1 MGNKAILLALLAF
14 AFAGRADAVT
24 QSQATTAVNRWA
36 RAGRVLGVRLGTQVD
51 LTRTRTYSVSATTPQ
66 ASLTASFH
74 AVPLTGGG
82 TVFVSGGAS
91 PSIVAFT
98 KSDAADL
105 STDSPLYQILAADAL
120 FRSQFTG
127 AQKPVE
133 EDDAPVVIS
142 DMRVWPFLETRW
154 SQSGVGLFGY
164 CYNYYTPN
172 HAPCG
177 CTATAMAQV
186 MRYFKY
192 PAQIAQVTE
201 FSCQD
206 EGKSVKLLPI
216 NNEGEPVLYAWDLMT
231 AVPGFTIEEENRE
244 AIGHLTYDV
253 GVVLGSS
260 YTSEGTSAYPY
271 DVAKALRT
279 SFSYPSAF
287 VYWDGGTYRSASGGL
302 HVNAAREQMILA
314 CLDAKRPVQLGIYGY
329 DKLNGVV
336 DKETWS
342 GHAVVADG
350 YGITVV
356 GSESTTYVHI
366 NLGWGGTDDA
376 WYDLPVIDTAE
387 AGSTPGW
394 ASGTYYKFLGAAVF
408 NISTNAADVG
418 KELLTGH
425 LTDADGAALPG
436 VTVTASLD
444 DGTSFTTESDTNG
457 VYALFLPG
465 GTNYGVR
472 AEINEGGVR
481 RIARIGKP
489 VALGVTKGDKDSVI
503 DNVANVGNRWG
514 NDMTLI
520 HPTVRIVR
528 GGTVVDEYASLDA
541 ALAEVRSGDRVE
553 LIEPTTLAAN
563 AVVAS
568 DITICAAG
576 EDPYEAMITRVN
588 GATLS
593 ITNGTATLSNIVFKT
608 EASTPVFVTDKGK
621 IKLAGTAVFD
631 DIVSYIPGLV
641 MDHAAA
647 FQLIGA
653 LENGVTI
660 SNAAAVAVGDLFGLF
675 GGDAEA
681 ASNTAAKV
689 VFSGNA
695 DLHGAAIIN
704 EDEGGQRQL
713 VWSDDP
719 STVDPVVAVAQVGDT
734 YYRTLSRAFEANP
747 NGGEIVVTK
756 DGARITKPLVLGAN
770 YSFVAVDGRGLAPV
784 DVIVEDPFGF
794 RITNGTLTVEGVDF
808 ACAETPGL
816 FIVDG
821 GALALVDSSIAGAKG
836 TNEWSGA
843 IAVLKGTA
851 GVTNVIIRGC
861 RATGKKTKASEVYR
875 AYGGGAY
882 VGGAGAA
889 LFLKDCI
896 IEDCWAA
903 SEGGGIAVR
912 SGGTLA
918 LDGNMVIRGNT
929 CGESRQKNDISF
941 ADPNGRV
948 QVTGQLFGDRTVGV
962 RYNTENDVGNRTND
976 VFASVNL
983 AAVVSSNACA
993 DVFFNDTDENV
1004 EAVAS
1009 GNTLVWKGIKET
1021 YGMDERQ
1028 PTSLVRVT
1036 TMTNGVREVRYYDR
1050 IKYVPAELTGDEDWI
1065 TVELLGNDTYPGDLV
1080 FASGTNTT
1088 LTTAD
1093 GVAGRAALAS
1103 SGDGV
1108 ISLANR
1114 QTLTVGDIELNGTIQ
1129 RSAQAAK
1136 IRLADEIDGAVTVVE
1151 PVTASV
1157 FGEVETDFL
1166 GDDLIAA
1173 TNCAAK
1179 FSRAVPIAY
1188 GMVATNKTGD
1198 VALLVWSDA
1207 FDSKGRV
1214 VVDDKT
1220 YYGIGKFDEPEPA
1233 QPKPIAFKSIV
1244 GDISAGTWTL
1254 VVTQIVEKCWY
1265 SLYETNSLIGGF
1277 RIEGIEPA
1285 DRKQAT
1291 ATDVP
1296 EMTVIRPNDGTQLFW
1311 QMVAEPEDA
1320 H

>member
-1 MGNKAILLALLAF
+1 MGNRAILLALLAF

-24 QSQATTAVNRWA
+24 QSQATAAVNRWA
-36 RAGRVLGVRLGTQVD
+36 RTGRVLGVRLGTQVD
-51 LTRTRTYSVSATTPQ
+51 LTRTRTYSVSTTTPQ

-105 STDSPLYQILAADAL
+105 SEDSPLYQILAADAL

-127 AQKPVE
+127 AQKPVK

-177 CTATAMAQV
+177 CTATAMSQI

-192 PAQIAQVTE
+192 PAQIAQVAE
-201 FSCQD
+201 FSCKVD
-206 EGKSVKLLPI
+206 DKSVKLLPI
-216 NNEGEPVLYAWDLMT
+216 NDEGEPPAPVPYAWDLMT
-231 AVPGFTIEEENRE
+231 AVPGFTTGEENRE

-302 HVNAAREQMILA
+302 HVSAARGRMILA

-329 DKLNGVV
+329 DKVNDFV
-336 DKETWS
+336 DTESWS

-356 GSESTTYVHI
+356 GSERTTYVHI
-366 NLGWGGTDDA
+366 NLGWGGQDDA

-394 ASGTYYKFLGAAVF
+394 ASGTYYKFLGAAIF
-408 NISTNAADVG
+408 NISTNVADVG

-436 VTVTASLD
+436 ATVTASLD
-444 DGTSFTTESDTNG
+444 DGTSFTTESDVNG

-465 GTNYGVR
+465 GTNYDVR

-503 DNVANVGNRWG
+503 ANVANVGNRWG

-528 GGTVVDEYASLDA
+528 GGAVTDEYASLDS
-541 ALAEVRSGDRVE
+541 ALSEVQPGDRVE

-563 AVVAS
+563 SFVAS
-568 DITICAAG
+568 DITICAVD
-576 EDPYEAMITRVN
+576 EDPYEAMVTRIN

-608 EASTPVFVTDKGK
+608 EASTPVHVSGKGVVW
-621 IKLAGTAVFD
+621 ISGIAKLD
-631 DIVSYIPGLV
+631 DIVSGVPGLRTEKKEN
-641 MDHAAA
+641 
-647 FQLIGA
+647 FKLIGA
-653 LENGVTI
+653 IGNGLTLEC
-660 SNAAAVAVGDLFGLF
+660 AAAAANGDSCGEYYGDEAEASAKLIVCVHGVDRACEARMGDLLW
-675 GGDAEA
+675 
-681 ASNTAAKV
+681 
-689 VFSGNA
+689 
-695 DLHGAAIIN
+695 
-704 EDEGGQRQL
+704 R
-713 VWSDDP
+713 DD
-719 STVDPVVAVAQVGDT
+719 SAVDPVVAVAQVGDT
-734 YYRTLSRAFEANP
+734 YYRTINRAFEANP

-756 DGARITKPLVLGAN
+756 DGARITKPLVLGAD

-821 GALALVDSSIAGAKG
+821 GALALVDSSIVGAKG

-851 GVTNVIIRGC
+851 GVTNVIIRNC
-861 RATGKKTKASEVYR
+861 RATGKKGFASEVYR

-889 LFLKDCI
+889 LFLKDCM

-941 ADPNGRV
+941 ADSADRV

-1021 YGMDERQ
+1021 YGTDVRLT
-1028 PTSLVRVT
+1028 TSLVRVT
-1036 TMTNGVREVRYYDR
+1036 DSHGTMKYYDR
-1050 IKYVPAELTGDEDWI
+1050 FKYAIRELTEDSK
-1065 TVELLGNDTYPGDLV
+1065 VELLGNDT
-1080 FASGTNTT
+1080 FAGTEPLGVSIFLCSDESVGSRRS
-1088 LTTAD
+1088 LTD
-1093 GVAGRAALAS
+1093 FGK
-1103 SGDGV
+1103 GV
-1108 ISLANR
+1108 IDITNGV
-1114 QTLTVGDIELNGTIQ
+1114 TLVVADVELTGAVQ
-1129 RSAQAAK
+1129 RSAPAAK

-1151 PVTASV
+1151 PVKASV

-1179 FSRAVPIAY
+1179 FVRSTPVAF
-1188 GMVATNKTGD
+1188 GMVATNGTGD
-1198 VALLVWSDA
+1198 AALLVWSDA

-1311 QMVAEPEDA
+1311 RMVAEPEDA

>member
-154 SQSGVGLFGY
+154 SQSGVGFSGY

-216 NNEGEPVLYAWDLMT
+216 NNEGEPVPYAWDLMT

-253 GVVLGSS
+253 GAVLGSS

-436 VTVTASLD
+436 ATVTASLD

-608 EASTPVFVTDKGK
+608 EASTPVFVTGKGK
-621 IKLAGTAVFD
+621 IKIAGTAVFD

-719 STVDPVVAVAQVGDT
+719 SAVDPVVAVAQVGDM

-821 GALALVDSSIAGAKG
+821 GALALVDSSITGAKG

-1004 EAVAS
+1004 EALVS
-1009 GNTLVWKGIKET
+1009 DNTLVWKGIKET
-1021 YGMDERQ
+1021 YGTDVL

-1036 TMTNGVREVRYYDR
+1036 DSHGTTKYYDR
-1050 IKYVPAELTGDEDWI
+1050 FKYAIRELTEDSK
-1065 TVELLGNDTYPGDLV
+1065 VELLGDDT
-1080 FASGTNTT
+1080 FAGTEPLDVSILLCSDESAGSRRS
-1088 LTTAD
+1088 LTD
-1093 GVAGRAALAS
+1093 F
-1103 SGDGV
+1103 GDGV
-1108 ISLANR
+1108 IDITNGV
-1114 QTLTVGDIELNGTIQ
+1114 TLTVADVELTGAVR

-1151 PVTASV
+1151 PVASIA
-1157 FGEVETDFL
+1157 FGEVTTDFL
-1166 GDDLIAA
+1166 RDDLIAA

-1198 VALLVWSDA
+1198 AALLVWSDA
-1207 FDSKGRV
+1207 FSRDGKV
-1214 VVDDKT
+1214 VVGGVT
-1220 YYGIGKFDEPEPA
+1220 YYGIGEFAAEPEIVIPG
-1233 QPKPIAFKSIV
+1233 PIAFESITR
-1244 GDISAGTWTL
+1244 ISETEWEL
-1254 VVTQIVEKCWY
+1254 VVTNIVPYCNYRLLWTDDLTKNFKPIKDWEQAAADAPKAWTNNVSASGAARFWKAEGKEGEK
-1265 SLYETNSLIGGF
+1265 
-1277 RIEGIEPA
+1277 PA
-1285 DRKQAT
+1285 
-1291 ATDVP
+1291 
-1296 EMTVIRPNDGTQLFW
+1296 E
-1311 QMVAEPEDA
+1311 
-1320 H
+1320 